1 MCDGLEVESQW
12 SASEGSAWLRR
23 FFLSSVSLQQKLTV
37 LEEAIL
43 RVLQVTLK
51 T

>member
-1 MCDGLEVESQW
+1 MPVRVQRGYDV
-12 SASEGSAWLRR
+12 
-23 FFLSSVSLQQKLTV
+23 FLSSVSLQQKLTV

>member
-1 MCDGLEVESQW
+1 MCDGLEAESQW

-23 FFLSSVSLQQKLTV
+23 FLSSVSLQQKLTV